1 MSLCVFDLI
10 FPKIAAY
17 EHILLST
24 LKDMDESENSISTAG
39 IVSREVFFNR
49 SVELIVKPESGL

>member
-1 MSLCVFDLI
+1 VFDLI

-49 SVELIVKPESGL
+49 SAELIVKPESGL